1 MRNKRI
7 GWKQFFLDIW
17 NEIKK
22 QMDYIFRS
30 IVGMVRFS
38 ILGSKVKKRSP
49 LGNAGII
56 RRNEDGN
63 QIDL

>member
-30 IVGMVRFS
+30 IVGKVRFS